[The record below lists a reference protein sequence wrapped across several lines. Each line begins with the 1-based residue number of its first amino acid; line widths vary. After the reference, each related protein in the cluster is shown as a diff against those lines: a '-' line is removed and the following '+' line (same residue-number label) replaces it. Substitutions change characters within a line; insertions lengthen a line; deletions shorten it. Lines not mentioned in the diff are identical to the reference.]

1 MVISIQFKDSKKIF
15 RGKAYDYKLNK
26 EEKVPKKGSIIR
38 MMDNDYNYIHYGTRV
53 KVVNVREDEFTD
65 IDLNEI
71 RYVDS
76 NLD

>member
-15 RGKAYDYKLNK
+15 RGKTYDYKLNK

-53 KVVNVREDEFTD
+53 KVVNVRKDEFTD

-71 RYVDS
+71 RYIDS
-76 NLD
+76 SLD